1 MNWGQKLINPVLEK
15 EFRLRMRTVRSTAAM
30 LFYLAAMALLALGFM
45 YMTTSNYGYSAFNP
59 RRSQELFY
67 FISGAQL
74 VLICF
79 MTPGLTAGVISGERE
94 KQTLNILLTTQQS
107 STTII
112 ISKLV
117 SSLSFMVLIIM
128 STLPIYSI
136 VFLFG
141 GVSPVQLVSVFLFYL
156 FMMIMLGAVGVL
168 MSTLFKKTMIAVIM
182 TYGYVIVICGI
193 SGLLAIFLFA
203 VIGGSTMIPGFVLG
217 FNPMGALISLL
228 NDDFSNQ
235 VFNHR
240 TTALQI
246 WHIFVPV
253 YTVVTA
259 LAIGLSIRFLRPVLK
274 KRQ

>member
-30 LFYLAAMALLALGFM
+30 LFYLVAMSLLALGFM
-45 YMTTSNYGYSAFNP
+45 YVASNNYGYNAFNP

-79 MTPGLTAGVISGERE
+79 MTPGLTAGVISSERE

-112 ISKLV
+112 ISKLI
-117 SSLSFMVLIIM
+117 SSLSFMVLIIL

-141 GVSPVQLVSVFLFYL
+141 GVSPGQLVSVFLFYL
-156 FMMIMLGAVGVL
+156 FMMISLGAVGVL
-168 MSTLFKKTMIAVIM
+168 MSTLFKKTMLAVIL
-182 TYGYVIVICGI
+182 TYGYVLVICGVT
-193 SGLLAIFLFA
+193 GLLAIFWAAITSGNSL
-203 VIGGSTMIPGFVLG
+203 IPGLLLG
-217 FNPMGALISLL
+217 VNPMGALISLL
-228 NDDFSNQ
+228 NDEFSRD

-240 TTALQI
+240 VPYLQL
-246 WHIFVPV
+246 WHIFLVF
-253 YTVVTA
+253 YTVVTSA
-259 LAIGLSIRFLRPVLK
+259 AIALSIRYLRRP
-274 KRQ
+274 